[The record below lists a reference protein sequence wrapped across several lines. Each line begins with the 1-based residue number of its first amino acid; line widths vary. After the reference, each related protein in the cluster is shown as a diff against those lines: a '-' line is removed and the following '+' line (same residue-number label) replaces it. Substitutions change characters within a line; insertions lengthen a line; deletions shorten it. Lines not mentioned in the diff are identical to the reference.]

1 MDFQK
6 YIHKFDKIPKVKTVN
21 IIEDIFSPQIH
32 FQKGNNILDRKKI
45 KEFIEITQQ
54 KVLNLPIN
62 SIKFETVEN
71 IFLFFIESN
80 IALILVLEKDIDL
93 RDLKSHIDQFLN
105 DLLIHM

>member
-6 YIHKFDKIPKVKTVN
+6 YIHKFDKLPKVKATN
-21 IIEDIFSPQIH
+21 IIEDISNPQIH
-32 FQKGNNILDRKKI
+32 FQKENNILNGKKI
-45 KEFIEITQQ
+45 KEFIEITQK

-62 SIKFETVEN
+62 SIKFESLEN
-71 IFLFFIESN
+71 IFLCVIESN

-93 RDLKSHIDQFLN
+93 TELKSHIDHFLN